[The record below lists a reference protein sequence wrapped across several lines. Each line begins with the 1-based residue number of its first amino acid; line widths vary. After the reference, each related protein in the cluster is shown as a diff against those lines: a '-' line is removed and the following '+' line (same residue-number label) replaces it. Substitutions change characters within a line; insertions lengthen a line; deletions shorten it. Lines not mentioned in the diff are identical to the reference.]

1 MKTSRHARN
10 NIRLYKIS
18 ETDIINTI
26 ELPDSSDKEGNR
38 LIAFKKFP
46 KKYDGYTLKVVY
58 EIKAGETFV
67 ITAYPLK
74 KKRWR

>member
-1 MKTSRHARN
+1 MKTSRHTRN

-26 ELPDSSDKEGNR
+26 ELPDYSEKEGDR
-38 LIAFKKFP
+38 LIALKKFP
-46 KKYDGYTLKVVY
+46 NKYDGYPLKVVH
-58 EIKAGETFV
+58 EIREGETFV

-74 KKRWR
+74 KKHWR